1 MLFCMATHFLQVSPF
16 IPINLR
22 LKKTIKISHQSKT
35 DVQAV
40 VFGGKLYIADY
51 GYFMKEYTIEGGAWR
66 NILTPSQMFGMAV
79 VNDQLII
86 TGGLKDESNLTDQVW
101 VLDSVTDN
109 WTQPYPA
116 MPTAKASP
124 AVGYKRWVLVVEGES
139 RCVEVLDTFSKQWF
153 VATSLP
159 NKVSQHSLMVFQ
171 DTLCII
177 GELTAF
183 SVPIPALIADAM
195 TQVTKWQQIPALKT
209 GSTTVVLPDT
219 SQLIIFGGKRGTIDI
234 CDIILMY
241 VNIILAALDLFV
253 FCLVGKSLGNCVCQL
268 ILWVIYSY
276 LPFYSL

>member
-1 MLFCMATHFLQVSPF
+1 M
-16 IPINLR
+16 NLR
-22 LKKTIKISHQSKT
+22 LKKTIPHPSKT

-40 VFGGKLYIADY
+40 GFGGKLYIAGCSNYY
-51 GYFMKEYTIEGGAWR
+51 GYFIKEYTIEGGTWR
-66 NILTPSQMFGMAV
+66 SIETPSYKFGMAV

-86 TGGLKDESNLTDQVW
+86 TGGRPKGELTDQVW
-101 VLDSVTDN
+101 VLDSVTDK

-139 RCVEVLDTFSKQWF
+139 RSVEVLDTFSKQWF

-159 NKVSQHSLMVFQ
+159 KKVSQHSLMVFQ

-195 TQVTKWQQIPALKT
+195 NQVAKWQQIPALKT

-219 SQLIIFGGKRGTIDI
+219 SQLIIIGGKRGTIDI
-234 CDIILMY
+234 CDIKL
-241 VNIILAALDLFV
+241 
-253 FCLVGKSLGNCVCQL
+253 
-268 ILWVIYSY
+268 
-276 LPFYSL
+276 